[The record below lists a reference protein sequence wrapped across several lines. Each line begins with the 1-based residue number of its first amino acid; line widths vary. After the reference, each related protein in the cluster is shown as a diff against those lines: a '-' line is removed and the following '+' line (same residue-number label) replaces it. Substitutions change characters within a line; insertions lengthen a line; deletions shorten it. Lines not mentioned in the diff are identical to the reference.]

1 MSTTE
6 QTTTETT
13 TFTST
18 STSTPV
24 SNLLA
29 EVTQLNQ
36 EYSKDPDASLAQQRA
51 LAVRQA
57 MTSLLTS
64 DEAHARFEEDVR
76 DAGRQGAK
84 TTRLLVNGKRSWGI
98 SENVRYNGRYLLDL
112 FNKSELLELMQDWL
126 DEKYGSTDTQRFRVF
141 YHKLRTDSDTG
152 RHHRPRFAVVVS
164 WDTERAGEVD
174 EIIARNREITET
186 HRRDRETRREGDTE
200 PTDGDRRPQFRSYR
214 PRGGD
219 RRGDHRRGRGRRF
232 DGEGRSA
239 RFDGENRGQRRLP
252 RREGGRNFSSFDEA
266 IWC

>member
-6 QTTTETT
+6 QTTTE
-13 TFTST
+13 TST

-126 DEKYGSTDTQRFRVF
+126 DEHYGSTDTQRFRVF

-186 HRRDRETRREGDTE
+186 HRRDRETRREGDAE
-200 PTDGDRRPQFRSYR
+200 PTDGTDGTDGDRRRPQFRSYR

-219 RRGDHRRGRGRRF
+219 RGDTRRGRGRRF
-232 DGEGRSA
+232 DGE
-239 RFDGENRGQRRLP
+239 RRAPRRHP
-252 RREGGRNFSSFDEA
+252 RREGGRNFSSFTAKQSTTEQDE
-266 IWC
+266 